1 MHVCMYACMHV
12 YMYACIHT
20 YMHTCIHACM
30 HACIHVCCLKQILTE
45 AFKDVFRGIR
55 KVQRAPIKTSTS
67 SCVSFK
73 GCFCASGLC
82 LHKVCSRTL
91 LFHIFS
97 NNNKKIWFGIRRT
110 NKSNSLIRGFCYSVN
125 KFYVFC
131 SCVFV
136 VLFPINLMGM
146 IYRGARNQEQAPH
159 NDSQL

>member
-1 MHVCMYACMHV
+1 MNINISYTLLHVSGVFELWSFKGKVRMLLLPNSDLTNINIYKRCSLLRIRSSMYACMYV
-12 YMYACIHT
+12 
-20 YMHTCIHACM
+20 CM

-125 KFYVFC
+125 
-131 SCVFV
+131 
-136 VLFPINLMGM
+136 
-146 IYRGARNQEQAPH
+146 
-159 NDSQL
+159 

>member
-30 HACIHVCCLKQILTE
+30 HACIHACIHVCCLKQILTE

-125 KFYVFC
+125 
-131 SCVFV
+131 
-136 VLFPINLMGM
+136 
-146 IYRGARNQEQAPH
+146 
-159 NDSQL
+159 